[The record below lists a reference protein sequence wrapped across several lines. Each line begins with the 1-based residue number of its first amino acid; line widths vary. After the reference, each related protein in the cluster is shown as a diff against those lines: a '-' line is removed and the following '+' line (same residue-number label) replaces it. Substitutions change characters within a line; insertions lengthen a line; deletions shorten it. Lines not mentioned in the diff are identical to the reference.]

1 MRVLLLED
9 DELLGSGLRDY
20 LCAEGHVVDWC
31 TSIAQVRAH
40 DGEPFDVWLVDWQLP
55 DGSGLDWLKSRRAR
69 HDNTLALMLTAR
81 GEPPHRIAG
90 LDGGADDYLTKP
102 VTPEEIAA
110 RLRAISRRRSAV
122 DSAQHSTG
130 DLLIDCGARTVRLQG
145 DLVELTARE
154 WAILEA
160 LVMRHGRMLAKAD
173 IESLVVGG
181 ESSWSSNAAEVHISA
196 LRRKLGKSCI
206 TTVRGVGY
214 RWEGS

>member
-31 TSIAQVRAH
+31 TCIAQARAF

-55 DGSGLDWLKSRRAR
+55 DGSGLDWLKYRRAQR
-69 HDNTLALMLTAR
+69 DNTVALMLTAR
-81 GEPPHRIAG
+81 GELPHRVAG
-90 LDGGADDYLTKP
+90 LDGGADDYLAKP

-110 RLRAISRRRSAV
+110 RLRAIARRRSIPE
-122 DSAQHSTG
+122 SAQHHAD
-130 DLLIDCGARTVRLQG
+130 DLIIDCGARTARYQG
-145 DLVELTARE
+145 NVVELTARE

-160 LVMRHGRMLAKAD
+160 LVLRHGRMLAKAD

-181 ESSWSSNAAEVHISA
+181 ETNWSSNAVEVHISA
-196 LRRKLGKSCI
+196 LRRKLGKNCI

>member
-31 TSIAQVRAH
+31 TSIAQARAL

-55 DGSGLDWLKSRRAR
+55 DGSGLDWLKTRRAR
-69 HDNTLALMLTAR
+69 KDHTVALMLTAR
-81 GEPPHRIAG
+81 GELPHRITG
-90 LDGGADDYLTKP
+90 LDSGADDYLAKP

-110 RLRAISRRRSAV
+110 RLRAIARRRGAV
-122 DSAQHSTG
+122 DSALHNAG
-130 DLLIDCGARTVRLQG
+130 DLLIDCGARTARLQG
-145 DLVELTARE
+145 NLVELTARE

-181 ESSWSSNAAEVHISA
+181 ETNWSSNAVEVHISA
-196 LRRKLGKSCI
+196 LRRKLGKNCI

-214 RWEGS
+214 RWEGA